1 MRSTPKYLLHARP
14 FGQLDRASAAR
25 RTVERSLGLRPP
37 GAHRPVG
44 FVGGLEVKGLYSG
57 RQSHSVFYWMSIHIL
72 LTDNKKAFGAQAWCS
87 ITGLRRVLQP
97 MEQKR
102 VEPVRCVERDPVA
115 CALYYLVSPRRLYV
129 RA

>member
-1 MRSTPKYLLHARP
+1 MNAYGRRRPSCWPRLAPRRAIRSVPRFGCSPPGSMLSTRPPARVTLLMRSTPKYLLHARP

-72 LTDNKKAFGAQAWCS
+72 LTDNK
-87 ITGLRRVLQP
+87 R
-97 MEQKR
+97 
-102 VEPVRCVERDPVA
+102 
-115 CALYYLVSPRRLYV
+115 
-129 RA
+129 